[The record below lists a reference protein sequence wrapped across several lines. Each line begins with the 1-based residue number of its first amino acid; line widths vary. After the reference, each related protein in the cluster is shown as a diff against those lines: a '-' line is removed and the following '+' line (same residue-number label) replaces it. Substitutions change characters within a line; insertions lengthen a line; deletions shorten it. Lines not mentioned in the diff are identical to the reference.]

1 MADDLETLAAAQ
13 SPTPERPLL
22 GLTVLMVEDSRYASE
37 AMRLLCLRSG
47 ARIRRADSL
56 RAAHRHLS
64 VYRPSVVI
72 VDLGLPDGPG
82 TTLIAELAAATPRV
96 PAILAISGD
105 AGGEA
110 AARAAGADGF
120 LLKPLA
126 SLPDF
131 QRAVLAHL
139 PRNIAPKNARP
150 GAESPVSPDPLALQE
165 DLAHISRF
173 IGCGPRRGKDIGYVA
188 QFLSGVARMAA
199 DPALEAAASRLAERH
214 RHGLPTSRELAH
226 VAGLVNR
233 RLAAPQ
239 TV

>member
-1 MADDLETLAAAQ
+1 MPDDLETLITAQ
-13 SPTPERPLL
+13 PPTPERPLL

-96 PAILAISGD
+96 PAILAISGEP
-105 AGGEA
+105 GGEA

-120 LLKPLA
+120 LLKPVA

-131 QRAVLAHL
+131 QRAVLTHL
-139 PRNIAPKNARP
+139 PRDIAPGAARP
-150 GAESPVSPDPLALQE
+150 GGESPVSPDPLALQE
-165 DLAHISRF
+165 DLAHISR
-173 IGCGPRRGKDIGYVA
+173 IIESRPHDGRNIGYVA

-199 DPALEAAASRLAERH
+199 DPALETAALRLAERH

-226 VAGLVNR
+226 VAGLVHQ
-233 RLAAPQ
+233 RLAAAQP
-239 TV
+239 V

>member
-1 MADDLETLAAAQ
+1 MPDDLETLVTAQ
-13 SPTPERPLL
+13 SPTPEQPLL
-22 GLTVLMVEDSRYASE
+22 GLTVLVVEDSRYASE

-82 TTLIAELAAATPRV
+82 TTLIAELAAASPRV

-120 LLKPLA
+120 LLKPVA
-126 SLPDF
+126 SVPEF

-139 PRNIAPKNARP
+139 ARNITPNRAQP
-150 GAESPVSPDPLALQE
+150 GAEGPVSPDPLALHE
-165 DLAHISRF
+165 DLAHISRV
-173 IGCGPRRGKDIGYVA
+173 IGRGPRDGKAIDYVA

-199 DPALEAAASRLAERH
+199 DPVLESAASRLAERR
-214 RHGLPTSRELAH
+214 RHGQPANRELAH
-226 VAGLVNR
+226 LAGLVR
-233 RLAAPQ
+233 QRLAAAQ
-239 TV
+239 TA

>member
-1 MADDLETLAAAQ
+1 MADDLETLVTAQ

-120 LLKPLA
+120 LLKPVA
-126 SLPDF
+126 SLTDF

-139 PRNIAPKNARP
+139 PRNIAPGAARP
-150 GAESPVSPDPLALQE
+150 GPESPVSPDPLALHE

-173 IGCGPRRGKDIGYVA
+173 IGCGPRRSKDIDYVA

-199 DPALEAAASRLAERH
+199 DPALETAASRLAERR

-226 VAGLVNR
+226 VAGLVHE
-233 RLAAPQ
+233 RLATAQ
-239 TV
+239 TA